1 MTSRIPRESKKKST
15 SLWWMELKTPN
26 GRAAPCSDPSCRGA
40 QCEGGLLVA
49 ERVGARR
56 YSGAHVDP
64 LDFELES
71 DRILVVRKHFDGIRI
86 RRACCRAESL
96 ARHEDVV
103 EIKRELQLLCFR
115 QNLVLEFT
123 GDNVA
128 AEGDELL

>member
-26 GRAAPCSDPSCRGA
+26 GRDSPCANRSLSRRSASAKADRGA

-103 EIKRELQLLCFR
+103 EIKRELQ
-115 QNLVLEFT
+115 
-123 GDNVA
+123 
-128 AEGDELL
+128 